1 MLDKTKDAPAASD
14 AGWITL
20 FSGGN
25 AIHSLVL
32 SGGVAL
38 HALNIYIVTTVMP
51 SVVRDIGGLDYY
63 AWSTTLFVAASILGA
78 ALSARLLDRAG
89 AGGAY
94 AVGALIFGIGSLTC
108 AVAPNMALL
117 LAGRAIQGFGGGL
130 LYALAYG
137 VIRMVFPATLWARAI
152 GLISATWG
160 TATLIGPAVG
170 GVFAEYGAWRTA
182 FWSLMPLTALLA
194 VLALSTLPR
203 RTSGTR
209 GPLPLMQ
216 LTLLIGIVLVLSVS
230 GTRTAIGEQ
239 IAGVGV
245 ALVLFAMLVASE
257 RRAAARLLPKGA
269 LDPRTPLA
277 ALYGTIAFAM
287 IGMQPEIYVP
297 YLLQELH
304 GRSPLVAG
312 YIAALMALG
321 WTAGSM
327 TSAHWQGGRARKTI
341 AVGPVFGLAGLLT
354 IASFMPVISAG
365 FAAIAL
371 PLCLGIAA
379 VGFGI
384 GLAWPHIV
392 TAVYGAAPAGEE
404 EKASAAITTVQLF
417 AASLGAALAGMTA
430 NLAGIDEGTA
440 QGATSAAI
448 WLFGLF
454 ALAPALG
461 IIAAVR
467 AGRET
472 ANRHMLNQEMD

>member
-1 MLDKTKDAPAASD
+1 MLDKTKNTAAASD
-14 AGWITL
+14 AGWRSL

-51 SVVRDIGGLDYY
+51 SIVRDIGGLDYY

-78 ALSARLLDRAG
+78 ALSARLLARAG
-89 AGGAY
+89 AGRAY
-94 AVGALIFGIGSLTC
+94 AVGALVFGLGSLAC
-108 AVAPNMALL
+108 ALAPGMPLL

-137 VIRMVFPATLWARAI
+137 VIRMVFPAALWARAI

-160 TATLIGPAVG
+160 TATLVGPAVG
-170 GVFAEYGAWRTA
+170 GVFAEYDAWRTA
-182 FWSLMPLTALLA
+182 FWSLLPLTAVLA
-194 VLALSTLPR
+194 TLALSTLPR
-203 RTSGTR
+203 TTSGAT
-209 GPLPLMQ
+209 GPLPLTQ
-216 LTLLIGIVLVLSVS
+216 LAFLVGVVLVLSVS
-230 GTRTAIGEQ
+230 GTLTETTAQ
-239 IAGVGV
+239 IAGVSA
-245 ALVLFAMLVASE
+245 ALVLFAMLVATE
-257 RRAAARLLPKGA
+257 RRAAARLLPQGT
-269 LDPRTPLA
+269 LSPRSPLA
-277 ALYGTIAFAM
+277 ALYATIVLAM

-327 TSAHWQGGRARKTI
+327 TSAHWEGGRARRTI
-341 AVGPVFGLAGLLT
+341 ITGPFFGLAGLLT
-354 IASFMPVISAG
+354 IAVFMPIISAG
-365 FAAIAL
+365 FAAIAV

-384 GLAWPHIV
+384 GVAWPHIV
-392 TAVYGAAPAGEE
+392 TAVYAAAPAGEE
-404 EKASAAITTVQLF
+404 EKAAASITTIQLF

-430 NLAGIDEGTA
+430 NIAGIGERTA
-440 QGATSAAI
+440 EGATSAAI

-454 ALAPALG
+454 ALAPALA
-461 IIAAVR
+461 ILSARRAV
-467 AGRET
+467 GRS
-472 ANRHMLNQEMD
+472 AKRHMQNQEMH

>member
-1 MLDKTKDAPAASD
+1 MLDKTKNAAAASD
-14 AGWITL
+14 AGWLTL

-51 SVVRDIGGLDYY
+51 SIVRDIGGLDYY

-78 ALSARLLDRAG
+78 ALSARLLARAG

-94 AVGALIFGIGSLTC
+94 AVGALVFGLGSLAC
-108 AVAPNMALL
+108 ALAPGMPLL
-117 LAGRAIQGFGGGL
+117 LTGRAIQGFGGGL

-137 VIRMVFPATLWARAI
+137 VIRMVFPAALWARAI

-160 TATLIGPAVG
+160 TATLVGPAVG
-170 GVFAEYGAWRTA
+170 GVFAEYGAWRAA
-182 FWSLMPLTALLA
+182 FWSLLPLTAVLA
-194 VLALSTLPR
+194 TLALSTLPR
-203 RTSGTR
+203 TTSGAR
-209 GPLPLMQ
+209 GPLPLLQ

-230 GTRTAIGEQ
+230 GTLTATAEQ
-239 IAGVGV
+239 IAGASV
-245 ALVLFAMLVASE
+245 ALVLFAVLVASE
-257 RRAAARLLPKGA
+257 RRATARLLPQGA
-269 LDPRTPLA
+269 LNPRAPLA
-277 ALYGTIAFAM
+277 ALYATIALAM

-327 TSAHWQGGRARKTI
+327 TSAHWEGSRARKTI
-341 AVGPVFGLAGLLT
+341 TAGPFFGLVGLLT
-354 IASFMPVISAG
+354 IAAFMPMISAG
-365 FAAIAL
+365 FAVIAV

-384 GLAWPHIV
+384 GVAWPHIV
-392 TAVYGAAPAGEE
+392 TAVYAAAPAGEE
-404 EKASAAITTVQLF
+404 EKAAASITTIQLF

-430 NLAGIDEGTA
+430 NLAGVGEGTTE
-440 QGATSAAI
+440 GATSTAI

-454 ALAPALG
+454 SLAPALG
-461 IIAAVR
+461 IASARRAV
-467 AGRET
+467 GGDS
-472 ANRHMLNQEMD
+472 NRHMQNQEMH